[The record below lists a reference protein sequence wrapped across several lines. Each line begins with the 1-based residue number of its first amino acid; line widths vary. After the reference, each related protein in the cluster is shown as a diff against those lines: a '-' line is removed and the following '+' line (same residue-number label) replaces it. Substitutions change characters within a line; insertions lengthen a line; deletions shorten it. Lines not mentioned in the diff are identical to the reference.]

1 MTKKRKLKIEMV
13 DGKLSPYQMQGI
25 REIKKSLNAASRDLE
40 TMMEILRKRS
50 TQSRVP
56 EA

>member
-13 DGKLSPYQMQGI
+13 DGKLSPHQMQGI

-40 TMMEILRKRS
+40 TMMEILRKRP
-50 TQSRVP
+50 TQSRTP
-56 EA
+56 EV